1 MFIRHNYLLL
11 PVTSKAKIWT
21 PTKKSPIQVV
31 DGFLWNPFKESFED
45 VRGATYEEI
54 VAILQINQLHGFN
67 SVRAFAPITTT
78 FNAGYTVYTIP
89 NGATR
94 GVFEIYSG
102 GGAGGRNTTGGGG
115 GGASGAYAKTTVTV
129 TAGGGH
135 VFDIAASVAGRNTN
149 GVGTTGNS
157 TTITGNPYGQIT
169 LTGGTG
175 GGGTGGAG
183 GSPGG
188 YLSLGTPDQNIPGN
202 DGEAS
207 AGANNEGTGAAG
219 VGPLVAIGGTPTEG
233 LRDGSVPGAGGAG
246 STSTTSGAGAA
257 GRGILALT

>member
-54 VAILQINQLHGFN
+54 VAILQISQLHGFN
-67 SVRAFAPITTT
+67 SVKAFAPITTT
-78 FNAGYTVYTIP
+78 FNAGLTVYTIP
-89 NGATR
+89 TGATT

-102 GGAGGRNTTGGGG
+102 GGAGGRATNGGG

-129 TAGGGH
+129 TAGGSH
-135 VFDIAASVAGRNTN
+135 TFDIAASVAGRNTN

-175 GGGTGGAG
+175 GGATGGAG
-183 GSPGG
+183 GTPGG
-188 YLSLGTPDQNIPGN
+188 YLSLGTPDQNIQGN
-202 DGEAS
+202 DGGAS
-207 AGANNEGTGAAG
+207 GGANNEGLGAGG
-219 VGPLVAIGGTPTEG
+219 VGPLAALGGSNVEG
-233 LRDGSVPGAGGAG
+233 QRDGFVPGAGGAG